1 MKRVWSFLIEKKYLV
16 FGVVC
21 VIFLALT
28 MKTQVVILKYGD
40 KYAMR
45 MEYSIFGSCVRA
57 SAALKATEPAVYNA
71 VYFWGSIDGTVS
83 EAVDQMSKL
92 NDNPETVGIMVTG
105 YPRNSEK
112 LENHLKK
119 LLENEGYKVEILNV
133 SLKDVFK

>member
-1 MKRVWSFLIEKKYLV
+1 MKKIWFFLTEKKYLV
-16 FGVVC
+16 FAFIC

-57 SAALKATEPAVYNA
+57 SAPLKSTEPAVYNA

-92 NDNPETVGIMVTG
+92 SENKETVGIMVTG
-105 YPRNSEK
+105 YPRNTEK
-112 LENHLKK
+112 LENHLKN
-119 LLENEGYKVEILNV
+119 LLEKDGYKVEILNV
-133 SLKDVFK
+133 SINDIFK